1 MRILNGQWREFSTL
15 IGQLLTNI
23 LQPFLKMLNNIL
35 SVIIAVGYAF
45 KRVFGRSDS
54 EMDLVSSADPGIG
67 NDMKDAEKSAEGVAA
82 SFGEALGA
90 SNKIKKNLAGFDEI
104 NNLSNASSS
113 GGAGVIDIPALN
125 VGELYNMEEVIGG
138 SVEQGM
144 AIIDNFFK

>member
-1 MRILNGQWREFSTL
+1 
-15 IGQLLTNI
+15 
-23 LQPFLKMLNNIL
+23 MLNSIL

-45 KRVFGRSDS
+45 KRVFGRSD
-54 EMDLVSSADPGIG
+54 LQADIISGEGPGIAS
-67 NDMKDAEKSAEGVAA
+67 DMAYAEKSAEGVAN

-104 NNLSNASSS
+104 NNLTNASN
-113 GGAGVIDIPALN
+113 GGGVGAISMPAIEL
-125 VGELYNMEEVIGG
+125 GELYNMEEIISG